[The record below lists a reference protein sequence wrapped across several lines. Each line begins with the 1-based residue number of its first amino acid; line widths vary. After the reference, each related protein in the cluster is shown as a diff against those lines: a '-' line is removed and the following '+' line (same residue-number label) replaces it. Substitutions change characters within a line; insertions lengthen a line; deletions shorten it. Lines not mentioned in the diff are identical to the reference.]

1 MSNKLLRVLI
11 VWLLSS
17 TVVQAAALK
26 YELTPQKIAPD
37 TWVVQGEMADF
48 SRKNGGNI
56 VNTAF
61 IVSEQGVIVI
71 DTGPSRRYGEALRA
85 AIATVTDQPIV
96 QVLLTHHHP
105 DHFLGNQ
112 AFSDVPIRALPKTAQ
127 LISEQGNGFAENM
140 YRLVGDWMRGTE
152 VLPPTET
159 LTEQTQTWGT
169 HRLSLIPMSGHTGA
183 DLLVLD
189 HQTGVLFAGDWIF
202 YQRALTTPHTPG
214 LLAWQQELAAFD
226 TRDVQQIVPGHGPVD
241 KSGQSLQQMQDYLVW
256 LDQTLTQAAEAGLS
270 MNEVM
275 QLPLNPAFK
284 EIALSREE
292 FVRTVFHL
300 YGRYEQAAF

>member
-1 MSNKLLRVLI
+1 MSNKLLSVLI

-159 LTEQTQTWGT
+159 LTEQTQIWGT

>member
-1 MSNKLLRVLI
+1 MSNKLLSVLI

-152 VLPPTET
+152 ALPPTET

>member
-1 MSNKLLRVLI
+1 MSNKLLSVLI

-26 YELTPQKIAPD
+26 YELTPQKIAPG

-85 AIATVTDQPIV
+85 AIATVTDQPIA

-152 VLPPTET
+152 ALPPTET

>member
-1 MSNKLLRVLI
+1 MSNKLLSVLI

>member
-1 MSNKLLRVLI
+1 MSNKLLSVLI

-159 LTEQTQTWGT
+159 LTEQTQIWGT

-226 TRDVQQIVPGHGPVD
+226 TREVQQIVPGHGPVD

>member
-1 MSNKLLRVLI
+1 MSNKLLSVLI

-275 QLPLNPAFK
+275 QLPLSPAFK

>member
-1 MSNKLLRVLI
+1 MSNKLLSVLI

-159 LTEQTQTWGT
+159 LTEQTQIWGT

-275 QLPLNPAFK
+275 QLPLSPAFK

>member
-1 MSNKLLRVLI
+1 MSNKLLSVLI

-26 YELTPQKIAPD
+26 YELTPQKIAPG

-159 LTEQTQTWGT
+159 LTEQTQIWGT

>member
-1 MSNKLLRVLI
+1 MSNKLLSVLI

-226 TRDVQQIVPGHGPVD
+226 TREVQQIVPGHGPVD